1 MPSDLPTTNP
11 QAPPPPPAMHHRA
24 AEPQQPL
31 GADEEMAR
39 VMAEARSDL
48 ADLPRSVV
56 ATFARWIGGGALAG
70 AIALGIAGAWYLG
83 MTGLI
88 IGAVVGVI
96 AGAIAGLMLLF
107 WLNWPF

>member
-1 MPSDLPTTNP
+1 
-11 QAPPPPPAMHHRA
+11 MHRDRTV
-24 AEPQQPL
+24 PQQAH

-48 ADLPRSVV
+48 ADLPRSII

-70 AIALGIAGAWYLG
+70 AVALGIAGAWYLG

-96 AGAIAGLMLLF
+96 AGAVAGLMLLF